1 MRFNTRL
8 LHGRSITANPNGEIL
23 PPIAQVSAFRYES
36 MEDLENVFRH
46 KRMGFAYTRIGNPTI
61 AAFEKKINELEGG
74 FGAVCCS
81 SGMAA
86 LTASILTVCS
96 AGDEVIAGHGL
107 YGGTIQLLHDL
118 EKLGIHTV
126 FADPLTAENV
136 QSLITDKTA
145 LVFGELIANPSLAVM
160 DVPAIAEVA
169 HAVGIPLFVD
179 ATTTTPYVTRPLSLG
194 ADVVIHSTSK
204 YLNGGGNAI
213 GGVIVDGGKFPW
225 NANKHPALAE
235 FSGYGKAAFSVRLR
249 TDIWENLGG
258 CQSPF
263 NAFLSYIGTETLG
276 LRMERICSNA
286 DRLAKAL
293 AEIPGIAV
301 NYLTLNDH
309 PYHSYVESELNGYGG
324 GILTFRAGSKER
336 AFRIINSLQ
345 YACIASNIGDVRTLV
360 IHPASTLFLPVPEAE
375 REAAGV
381 YEDTVRV
388 SVGIED
394 PEDLV
399 EDFSAAVRKAFE
411 EDDKNTDIPAG
422 SERKQG

>member
-8 LHGRSITANPNGEIL
+8 LHGRSITSNPNGEIL
-23 PPIAQVSAFRYES
+23 PPISQVSAFRYES
-36 MEDLENVFRH
+36 MEDLEKVFRH

-61 AAFEKKINELEGG
+61 AAFEKKINELECGS
-74 FGAVCCS
+74 GAVCCS

-86 LTASILTVCS
+86 LTASILAVCS
-96 AGDEVIAGHGL
+96 AGDEVIAGSGL

-136 QSLITDKTA
+136 QSLITEKTA

-160 DVPAIAEVA
+160 DIPAIADAA
-169 HAVGIPLFVD
+169 HAAGIPLFVD
-179 ATTTTPYVTRPLSLG
+179 STTATPYVARPLELG

-225 NANKHPALAE
+225 NANRHPALAE

-263 NAFLSYIGTETLG
+263 NAFLSYIGTDTLG
-276 LRMERICSNA
+276 LRVERICTNA
-286 DRLAKAL
+286 DRLARAL
-293 AEIPGIAV
+293 AEIPGITV
-301 NYLTLNDH
+301 NYLTLENH
-309 PYHSYVESELNGYGG
+309 PYHAYVKRELNGYGG
-324 GILTFRAGSKER
+324 GILTFRAGTKER
-336 AFRIINSLQ
+336 AFRIVNSLR

-360 IHPASTLFLPVPEAE
+360 IHPASTLYLHQSEQE

-381 YEDTVRV
+381 YEDTIRV

-394 PEDLV
+394 PEDLI
-399 EDFSAAVRKAFE
+399 EDFSSAVRKAFE
-411 EDDKNTDIPAG
+411 EDSANSDNPAG
-422 SERKQG
+422 NERKL